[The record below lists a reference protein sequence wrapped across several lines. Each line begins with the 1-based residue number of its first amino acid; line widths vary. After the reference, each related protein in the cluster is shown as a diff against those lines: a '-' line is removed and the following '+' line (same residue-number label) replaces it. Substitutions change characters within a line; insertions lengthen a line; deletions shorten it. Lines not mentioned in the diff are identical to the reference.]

1 VDRRPFATTACDAI
15 VDTAS
20 LVLALQQPLL
30 DDVVHWKVTMIS
42 TKFALIVLSLATGA
56 AGCAQTARGVVTDTK
71 QNTAAVRGAVETL
84 DVKTAIIADKTI
96 DSGAIDVDTFQDK
109 KVVVLRGS
117 VPTEAQKA
125 KAEQIARNNATGY
138 TIENRLAVVPNK

>member
-1 VDRRPFATTACDAI
+1 
-15 VDTAS
+15 
-20 LVLALQQPLL
+20 
-30 DDVVHWKVTMIS
+30 MIS
-42 TKFALIVLSLATGA
+42 TKFTFIVLSLAIGA
-56 AGCAQTARGVVTDTK
+56 AGCAQTAQGVVTDTK

-84 DVKTAIIADKTI
+84 DVKSAIIADKTV

-125 KAEQIARNNATGY
+125 KAEQIARSHATGY
-138 TIENRLAVVPNK
+138 TVQNQLAVVPNK